1 MILFV
6 GRVSLEKNIEFLL
19 EVTQE
24 LKTLIPDLLFV
35 IAGEGP
41 ARKSLQERVDRQG
54 LADTVLFIGY
64 LNRQG
69 PLEDCYSAADLFIF
83 ASRTET
89 QGLVLLEAMAMGT
102 PVVSTAV
109 MGTRDVL
116 VDGQGCA
123 VAKEQVDDF
132 TNITARLLNSPQERE
147 RLSESAREYVKDWS
161 APIMGRRLESLY
173 MTLGN
178 KEPTIAGKVETA
190 GLAD

>member
-19 EVTQE
+19 EVTQQ
-24 LKTLIPDLLFV
+24 LKALVPDLLFV

-41 ARKSLQERVDRQG
+41 ARKTLQERVDRQG

-69 PLEDCYSAADLFIF
+69 PLEDCYSAADLFVF

-116 VDGQGCA
+116 VDGKGCV
-123 VAKEQVDDF
+123 VAKEEIVDF
-132 TNITARLLNSPQERE
+132 TNKTARLLKAPQERA

-161 APIMGRRLESLY
+161 APIMGRKLESLY
-173 MTLGN
+173 MALG
-178 KEPTIAGKVETA
+178 KEQTIGEKVETA